1 MQLTIKG
8 RNLEVNDQLRGY
20 VEKKLGKMDR
30 YLPDIQE
37 IRVELA
43 EETSRKASEREVVQ
57 VTIRSNGSLLR
68 AEVRSGDIYSAVD
81 GAAEKLQVQIK
92 RYKGKRRRKLEKA
105 QIHAAEVEE
114 MEALSE
120 ATSPMVDEEEMFFD
134 GQIVRRKRVRD
145 GSHERGRGSGSDGT
159 AGPRL
164 LHLLQCTRGGRQR
177 TLPPHR
183 WQLRFVAA
191 GTGMTQAGSSKD
203 YTN

>member
-37 IRVELA
+37 MRVELA
-43 EETSRKASEREVVQ
+43 EEQSRKASEREVVQ

-105 QIHAAEVEE
+105 QIHAAEIEE

-120 ATSPMVDEEEMFFD
+120 ATAPVVDEDEAFFD
-134 GQIVRRKRVRD
+134 GQIVRRKRVAMAPMSEDEAVDQMELLGHDFFVFFNAREAAINVLYRRTD
-145 GSHERGRGSGSDGT
+145 GNYG
-159 AGPRL
+159 
-164 LHLLQCTRGGRQR
+164 LLQPE
-177 TLPPHR
+177 L
-183 WQLRFVAA
+183 A
-191 GTGMTQAGSSKD
+191 
-203 YTN
+203 